1 MVKDATRTSSAD
13 GHSNNFDGVRLLGAL
28 FVLLSHQFALSG
40 RAEPLI
46 IGQHSLG
53 NLGVLMFFS
62 ISGFLVM
69 QSWQRDPHLP
79 RFMARRFLRIWP
91 ALAVVTLLTAF
102 LLGPLVSQSGPRQY
116 FLSAEYRQYLHELYF
131 GLSRGV
137 LFPANP
143 FVSSNGS
150 LWTIPIE
157 AWCYLALGISGLL
170 GVLRHR
176 VVLPILLAS
185 SVIYFLFVF
194 GGQKASTAYASGQ
207 HQFPSLAAWLYFAAI
222 FFFGAVINTYHSVL
236 VVAHNRLAIAF
247 AVVLGLVAA
256 LFVEY
261 STTLFFI
268 VPIVTISIAVRAWPL
283 LKNAGR
289 HGDLSYGVYLYAW
302 PVQQVVVLALGK
314 TAPYWLL
321 AICSLVAATMLAY
334 LSWHLVE
341 KRALLMKPRGSGKHG
356 HQTPP
361 NHQER
366 QLANGE
372 KATVQ

>member
-1 MVKDATRTSSAD
+1 MGNEDSNKAISGNITRS
-13 GHSNNFDGVRLLGAL
+13 NFDGVRLLGAL
-28 FVLLSHQFALSG
+28 LVLLSHQFALSG
-40 RAEPLI
+40 RPEPLV
-46 IGQHSLG
+46 IGPHSFG

-69 QSWQRDPHLP
+69 QSWQHDPHLP
-79 RFMARRFLRIWP
+79 RFMVRRLLRIWP

-102 LLGPLVSQSGPRQY
+102 LLGPLVSQSGSLLY
-116 FLSAEYRQYLHELYF
+116 FRSAEYRQYLHELYF
-131 GLSRGV
+131 GLSRGA

-157 AWCYLALGISGLL
+157 AWCYLALGIAGVL

-176 VVLPILLAS
+176 VVLPVLLTL
-185 SVIYFLFVF
+185 SVIYFLFFF
-194 GGQKASTAYASGQ
+194 GGQKASAAYASGQ
-207 HQFPSLAAWLYFAAI
+207 HRFPNLAAWLYFAAI
-222 FFFGAVINTYHSVL
+222 FFFGAAINIYRSTL
-236 VVAHNRLAIAF
+236 IVAHNRLAIAF
-247 AVVLGLVAA
+247 AAALGVVAA

-261 STTLFFI
+261 STALFFI

-283 LKNAGR
+283 LKDAGH
-289 HGDLSYGVYLYAW
+289 HGDFSYGIYLYAW

-321 AICSLVAATMLAY
+321 AGCSLAIATMLAY

-341 KRALLMKPRGSGKHG
+341 KRALLMKPRGL
-356 HQTPP
+356 Q
-361 NHQER
+361 
-366 QLANGE
+366 
-372 KATVQ
+372 